1 MNEAVKEAIRTGKTA
16 LGIEFGSTRIKAV
29 LVDES
34 HAPIAMGT
42 YDWEN
47 RLENNIWTYSLEDI
61 WKGLQGCY
69 KSLTDDVEAKYGEKL
84 TTLGSLG
91 FSGMMHGYMPFNA
104 AGELLVPF
112 RTWRNTQTSEACKKL
127 IPVFNFNIPQ
137 RWSIAHLY
145 QAILSGEDHVKDI
158 AFFTTLAGYIHWKP
172 PTVWQSAPVMSL
184 PEPPFSLWWY
194 WRRLWKK
201 YTKRSI
207 WSPLPTVC
215 R

>member
-84 TTLGSLG
+84 TTG
-91 FSGMMHGYMPFNA
+91 
-104 AGELLVPF
+104 
-112 RTWRNTQTSEACKKL
+112 
-127 IPVFNFNIPQ
+127 
-137 RWSIAHLY
+137 
-145 QAILSGEDHVKDI
+145 LSGIQRNDARLYAVQCSRRTSG
-158 AFFTTLAGYIHWKP
+158 AFPYL
-172 PTVWQSAPVMSL
+172 
-184 PEPPFSLWWY
+184 E
-194 WRRLWKK
+194 K
-201 YTKRSI
+201 YTDIRSLQEADPGI
-207 WSPLPTVC
+207 
-215 R
+215 